1 MKENEIIK
9 TKIIKSDWI
18 SCVYNLEEILLLA
31 NTLMFDRTNEI
42 LSLENERL
50 NISNLLVKKVLLHG
64 STISI
69 NLKNLSYPIKNYS
82 ERNIF
87 YPISLNVILRSLLEC
102 YLTMNHINFAE
113 TEEEKEIRFK
123 IWSQYGLRQRKKMT
137 FSILKSEGRSVQEND
152 EKEIHELVNQIK
164 NSIIYQNI
172 DEDKRETFLNQ
183 ISKDWKF
190 GFRGKTY
197 IKYSWK
203 ELLDKSG
210 INKECSI
217 DLYNYLSWFSHSS
230 SISIYQL
237 RDLYKDSGE
246 MVELIIKNGI
256 RETALLIAL
265 TITDLIEVN
274 PKLKQ
279 KFNILTQ
286 KDKDLINTY
295 NLFFRNE
302 SYTIN

>member
-9 TKIIKSDWI
+9 TKIIKGDWI
-18 SCVYNLEEILLLA
+18 SCVNNLEEILLLA

-42 LSLENERL
+42 LHIENERL
-50 NISNLLVKKVLLHG
+50 NNSNLLVKKVLLHG
-64 STISI
+64 SAILKS
-69 NLKNLSYPIKNYS
+69 LKNLSYPIKNYKES
-82 ERNIF
+82 NMF
-87 YPISLNVILRSLLEC
+87 CPISLNVILRSLLEC

-123 IWSQYGLRQRKKMT
+123 IWSQYGLRQRIKMT
-137 FSILKSEGRSVQEND
+137 FSIQKSEGRLVQEND
-152 EKEIHELVNQIK
+152 EKEINELVNQIK
-164 NSIIYQNI
+164 NSIIYQNL
-172 DEDKRETFLNQ
+172 DNDKRKTFLNQ

-190 GFRGKTY
+190 DFRGKTY

-210 INKECSI
+210 IKKEYSI

-246 MVELIIKNGI
+246 MIELIIKNGI
-256 RETALLIAL
+256 RVTALLIAV

-279 KFNILTQ
+279 KFNIMIQ